1 MSAIIC
7 FIAILVQQVLVAA
20 TTIVIAR
27 AASAVANGVSPV
39 QPILLFCV
47 LLLAATLPDPLIEV
61 EKERSKYALFNKAI
75 SRAASANY
83 GASGAYFNKAVR
95 SDKEPYI
102 DTELWITVSDNV
114 AFATDAFATL
124 LNIVL
129 NTVAVASVLNASF
142 GYAFMASGAISLI
155 GSALSFGALGKQ
167 AARSQEMRA
176 QLFGVVRR
184 AIDNIWIGNASN
196 FKDWN
201 SCYRGRVQRS
211 RNEQS
216 RLSFER
222 SGLSSLTSFVASVP
236 FVAAVVSYAV
246 FKQNEPA
253 ALATLISVL
262 PRQVAILQNMGV
274 AVSYAVQLS
283 ERISRTK
290 LVYANL
296 LLTPKERA
304 SHGNISWDDLRVY
317 GSSMGCEP
325 MTPREVADIA
335 VAARDFA
342 PGRITVRGAN
352 GCGKSTL
359 LAEIKESLGDRAY
372 LLPAQHDLFFS
383 SLEGLETSSGEKTS
397 RILDLIEGD
406 YLEASVGVL
415 LLDEWDA
422 NLDGRA
428 RKRHDEALNEI
439 ARDRCVVEVLHNE
452 RAGAGGESTT

>member
-1 MSAIIC
+1 
-7 FIAILVQQVLVAA
+7 
-20 TTIVIAR
+20 
-27 AASAVANGVSPV
+27 
-39 QPILLFCV
+39 
-47 LLLAATLPDPLIEV
+47 
-61 EKERSKYALFNKAI
+61 
-75 SRAASANY
+75 
-83 GASGAYFNKAVR
+83 
-95 SDKEPYI
+95 
-102 DTELWITVSDNV
+102 
-114 AFATDAFATL
+114 
-124 LNIVL
+124 
-129 NTVAVASVLNASF
+129 
-142 GYAFMASGAISLI
+142 
-155 GSALSFGALGKQ
+155 
-167 AARSQEMRA
+167 MRA

-222 SGLSSLTSFVASVP
+222 SGLSSLTSFAASAP

-253 ALATLISVL
+253 ALATLI
-262 PRQVAILQNMGV
+262 RQVAILQNMGV

-296 LLTPKERA
+296 LLTPKETA
-304 SHGNISWDDLRVY
+304 SHGNISWGDVRLYD
-317 GSSMGCEP
+317 SSMDCEP
-325 MTPREVADIA
+325 MTPRELADIA
-335 VAARDFA
+335 VATYGFA
-342 PGRITVRGAN
+342 PGRITVRGTN

-359 LAEIKESLGDRAY
+359 LAEIKESLGDSAY
-372 LLPAQHDLFFS
+372 LLPAQHDLYFS
-383 SLEGLETSSGEKTS
+383 SLEGEEASSGEKTS

-422 NLDGRA
+422 NLDRCA
-428 RKRHDEALNEI
+428 RERHDEALNEI

-452 RAGAGGESTT
+452 RAGAGGESAT